1 MSAVHPG
8 LQPPPPPPP
17 RSSLSVPASLPLLP
31 TSPNLSSCRK
41 RSVSPSCAIS
51 FGLGSSSAPGATPL
65 LPQTPRGA
73 CPGGPMSPLI
83 GSAVTG
89 AGCICCT
96 SEGLR
101 GGGGAGR
108 KASSVSLGSSG
119 SLGLWDRR
127 VFSRVLAVLQ
137 LALSGLCLA
146 AASRPRAAPLA
157 RPLAPFCG
165 HLVSFRRPA
174 ALPSP
179 PGVSRLRPVRA
190 HAPPPPPRLC
200 ACVLTCAFLPV
211 LACAPRPRP
220 LRRSWPSRRLPAEP
234 AGAAP
239 CSPVRSPCA
248 RAFAPE
254 THCLPTEPAHRYAPA
269 SVHTLTCLC
278 LNPLCAPAL
287 H

>member
-1 MSAVHPG
+1 
-8 LQPPPPPPP
+8 
-17 RSSLSVPASLPLLP
+17 
-31 TSPNLSSCRK
+31 
-41 RSVSPSCAIS
+41 
-51 FGLGSSSAPGATPL
+51 
-65 LPQTPRGA
+65 
-73 CPGGPMSPLI
+73 MSPLI

-190 HAPPPPPRLC
+190 HAPPPRPACVHACSRVLSFLCSRVRLVLAPSGARGRRAVCLPSPPAQRRAHPCVLPVPAPLPLKLTVFQQSLHIVMRPPRF
-200 ACVLTCAFLPV
+200 T
-211 LACAPRPRP
+211 
-220 LRRSWPSRRLPAEP
+220 PSR
-234 AGAAP
+234 
-239 CSPVRSPCA
+239 
-248 RAFAPE
+248 
-254 THCLPTEPAHRYAPA
+254 A
-269 SVHTLTCLC
+269 S
-278 LNPLCAPAL
+278 A
-287 H
+287 